1 MAINYDLFEKRH
13 LIDIHIIINQL
24 MKNQDEIALIR
35 IPLLTIRKKK
45 KGDAVIKV
53 RLPRINNGIL
63 KTAESNGSIQK
74 LTIFRIGQT
83 SVIIPRSED
92 AKRENMIHRFYSDIM
107 FLIEPV
113 REYPCTKNK
122 KGSCYTSGSSLPS

>member
-45 KGDAVIKV
+45 
-53 RLPRINNGIL
+53 N
-63 KTAESNGSIQK
+63 
-74 LTIFRIGQT
+74 
-83 SVIIPRSED
+83 SETQ
-92 AKRENMIHRFYSDIM
+92 S
-107 FLIEPV
+107 
-113 REYPCTKNK
+113 
-122 KGSCYTSGSSLPS
+122 